1 MEELLL
7 MVRSPVAEPV
17 AIGSNCTLTVT
28 AWPGFSVAGK
38 AGPDTEKPVPV
49 TETALT
55 ATAAV
60 PEEVSVTD

>member
-1 MEELLL
+1 
-7 MVRSPVAEPV
+7 VAF
-17 AIGSNCTLTVT
+17 GSNCTLTVT